1 MIPDKLGCSSE
12 TGNLLD
18 YIRIVETILLPD
30 FDDYKYNSNITFKP
44 VDIKNRVEIG
54 KKKTIPL
61 GLTICTSAFLERYDN
76 NEIRLKPS
84 YKEYVDN
91 STIQDL
97 ITVLGLDTDKF
108 WLLILFAYDYC
119 NTLFFQGKTMK
130 LTPYEQIQELCDT
143 INKAEPPMT
152 LTFKSGKKKVVID
165 SPLAIRLI
173 REMITNN
180 SIDITDGLFR
190 ELNKRTEQENPDTLT
205 VSPFIA
211 FFAQILLRFFDTQQ
225 QVRAKRKKGANHSFK
240 ETDLVCQLIHFTK
253 LSINKRW
260 LELENETLKAFLKQY
275 RSYEYPN
282 NVSSVYPE
290 FLL

>member
-1 MIPDKLGCSSE
+1 M
-12 TGNLLD
+12 
-18 YIRIVETILLPD
+18 
-30 FDDYKYNSNITFKP
+30 
-44 VDIKNRVEIG
+44 
-54 KKKTIPL
+54 
-61 GLTICTSAFLERYDN
+61 
-76 NEIRLKPS
+76 
-84 YKEYVDN
+84 
-91 STIQDL
+91 
-97 ITVLGLDTDKF
+97 
-108 WLLILFAYDYC
+108 
-119 NTLFFQGKTMK
+119 
-130 LTPYEQIQELCDT
+130 
-143 INKAEPPMT
+143 
-152 LTFKSGKKKVVID
+152 ID

-173 REMITNN
+173 REMIINN
-180 SIDITDGLFR
+180 SIDITDDLLR
-190 ELNKRTEQENPDTLT
+190 KLNERTEQENPNILT

-225 QVRAKRKKGANHSFK
+225 QIRAKRKKGANHSFK